1 MSLKFS
7 LLTVW
12 LLSSN
17 LFAQKGEVNIHFHKN
32 IEKVIELKKE
42 IYKDKNG
49 IKIQI
54 FSGSRYYADKIEK
67 KFLREFPDYK
77 TELVFETP
85 NYKIWY
91 GNFNTRIEA
100 ERELIKIKE
109 KFKEAFYFKPKLSS
123 SSSF

>member
-17 LFAQKGEVNIHFHKN
+17 LFAQMGEVNIHFHKN

-67 KFLREFPDYK
+67 KFLREFPNYK